1 MRVLHVAQPTTA
13 GVAEVAR
20 TLAADQV
27 AHGLDV
33 HVACPL
39 DGMLANAATTAGARH
54 HRWEARRGPG
64 PTVPNETRALAAIV
78 KATKPD
84 VVHLHSS
91 KAGLAGRLA
100 IRGRVP
106 TVFQPHAWS
115 FLAVTGRSRSAA
127 LAWERWASRWTHA
140 LVAVSEDELR
150 TGREHG
156 VTAPGEVV
164 PTGVDL
170 ARHGP
175 RDRDAAR
182 RELGLDDEP
191 LAVCVGRLCEQKGQD
206 ALLAHWGNGRL
217 ALVGDGPDAETLRRG
232 APGGVTFAGGVADP
246 RPWYAAADV
255 VVVPSRWEGMALVP
269 IEAMAAGR
277 SVVAFGVSGI
287 RESMPPGAGAVV
299 TPGDAPTLVNEVVR
313 RLSDPELALAEGE
326 HGRRHVE
333 RHHDAAAQ
341 AARTREIYARV
352 AQ

>member
-33 HVACPL
+33 HVACPI
-39 DGMLANAATTAGARH
+39 DGMLANAATAAGARH

-64 PTVPNETRALAAIV
+64 PTVPNETRTLARVI

-100 IRGRVP
+100 IRGSVP

-127 LAWERWASRWTHA
+127 LAWERWAARWTHA
-140 LVAVSEDELR
+140 LLAVSEDELR

-164 PTGVDL
+164 PNGVDL
-170 ARHGP
+170 SRHAP
-175 RDRDAAR
+175 QDRDAAR
-182 RELGLDDEP
+182 RELGLGGEP

-206 ALLAHWGNGRL
+206 LLLGHWQGGRL
-217 ALVGDGPDAETLRRG
+217 ALVGDGPSAGALRRG
-232 APGGVTFAGGVADP
+232 ASETVTFAGDVADP

-287 RESMPPGAGAVV
+287 RESVPPGAGAVV
-299 TPGDAPTLVNEVVR
+299 TPGDAATLVGEVVR
-313 RLSDPELALAEGE
+313 RLGDRDLAAREGG

-341 AARTREIYARV
+341 AARVREVYARL